1 MFAAAPEKTREVASS
16 GHGPSVSRDS
26 GETETANPRAE
37 RFAVAAETSQE
48 NDEESDDKKRARLV
62 RNRESAMLSRQRKK
76 QYVDELERKHR
87 HAQMANAELQRL
99 VQRLIAECEGLR
111 HHLSLATGDP
121 PVQRGLIL
129 EHPPPPGMGLEAP
142 PKVAIPRVTGHTMTA
157 TPKDGTKNRPPPV
170 RTAEFSTETS
180 ARPDLLGTAGSA
192 PGSPEQK
199 QAQASSH
206 KRRRVAPGSSLAA
219 AAAGA
224 LAVLSVVCIASERAS
239 GARRLPALSSGGFAG
254 GSIPVAPHSN
264 DGAPSRRLLALA
276 PGTEDDGSIDS
287 ALEIPGMSG
296 MSDATERVTLS
307 ALAATRA
314 AAGEDAD
321 ALLSYRFANPDF
333 ETAGRSKASSE
344 TSPPFSVPYGGPDDP
359 WFAAF
364 GAAGLRR
371 AEEFRRVACAE
382 MFRFKPDVADP
393 SGSAGVSV
401 VASDAF
407 SARLRAEMDAEAEEA
422 GSPTSE
428 SAERK
433 ETEESRTPELLPSAI
448 PMPAAARETSAHA
461 VMSSPSGLPAPPPRV
476 SMSGIVDDDSSLVS
490 VLLPPGSPAATK
502 TKTVGA
508 YDAASKLFVVTHSRR
523 RGEYVTYSCNVP

>member
-1 MFAAAPEKTREVASS
+1 M
-16 GHGPSVSRDS
+16 
-26 GETETANPRAE
+26 
-37 RFAVAAETSQE
+37 
-48 NDEESDDKKRARLV
+48 
-62 RNRESAMLSRQRKK
+62 
-76 QYVDELERKHR
+76 
-87 HAQMANAELQRL
+87 
-99 VQRLIAECEGLR
+99 
-111 HHLSLATGDP
+111 
-121 PVQRGLIL
+121 
-129 EHPPPPGMGLEAP
+129 
-142 PKVAIPRVTGHTMTA
+142 
-157 TPKDGTKNRPPPV
+157 
-170 RTAEFSTETS
+170 
-180 ARPDLLGTAGSA
+180 
-192 PGSPEQK
+192 
-199 QAQASSH
+199 
-206 KRRRVAPGSSLAA
+206 
-219 AAAGA
+219 
-224 LAVLSVVCIASERAS
+224 
-239 GARRLPALSSGGFAG
+239 
-254 GSIPVAPHSN
+254 APHSN

-287 ALEIPGMSG
+287 AFEIPRVG
-296 MSDATERVTLS
+296 MSDAKERVTLS

-344 TSPPFSVPYGGPDDP
+344 TSPPFSVPYGGKDDP
-359 WFAAF
+359 WCAAF

-422 GSPTSE
+422 GERDE

-433 ETEESRTPELLPSAI
+433 EKEESRTPELLPSAI